1 MAGLS
6 EALRPR
12 PGEPAD
18 LAGFLGRLEGA
29 LPEAVLRVAR
39 PLALRHEIT
48 ALQHGLEQRGR
59 YPVVLVEQPRRDD
72 GSISPVPVVTNLM
85 ASRRVAAAVLGVDDH
100 RCAAAALASRL
111 AEGAEIPPVVVAQAD
126 APVYADVRRGA
137 DTDLGV
143 LPALVQHH
151 LDPGP
156 YLSAAHATTYDP
168 ASGVD
173 NTAIQRAW
181 VLPPRELRYFPYPS
195 SHNWANIRAWWARGE
210 DAPIAFWIGHHPA
223 VDVGA
228 NQKIGYPES
237 HWGKAGA
244 LAGAPVRLTPTLTF
258 GDALMVPADAEC
270 VLEGFVRRGEWKAEG
285 PFGEYTGYSG
295 PQRPSPV
302 VAVEV
307 VATRASWHYHDY
319 ASGLADMLVPDNLL
333 HEATVFA
340 AIRREVPSLVNV
352 HVPASGRRF
361 HAYLQLEEPAP
372 GEARRALELALA
384 NRRVKHAVALD
395 VDVDLFD
402 ERSVAW
408 AIATRVQWSRDA
420 FGLQGGECS
429 TLDPSLPP
437 GATKSDKAGL
447 DATLPSPIAPGL
459 PPPAAPVAAPGTGL
473 DPGRLVDEIVGQAL
487 SRLVTE

>member
-6 EALRPR
+6 DAIRPR
-12 PGEPAD
+12 SGEAAD
-18 LAGFLGRLEGA
+18 LAGFLRRLEGA
-29 LPEAVLRVAR
+29 LPEAVLVVER
-39 PLALRHEIT
+39 PLALRWEIT
-48 ALQHGLEQRGR
+48 ALQHGLEHRGR
-59 YPVVLVEQPRRDD
+59 YPVLLVEQPRRDD
-72 GSISPVPVVTNLM
+72 GSISAVPVVTNLM

-100 RCAAAALASRL
+100 RRAAPELASRL
-111 AEGAEIPPVVVAQAD
+111 AEGAEIPPVVVARSD
-126 APVYADVRRGA
+126 APVYATLREHDDA
-137 DTDLGV
+137 DLGMV
-143 LPALVQHH
+143 PALVQHR

-156 YLSAAHATTYDP
+156 YLSAAHATTFDP
-168 ASGVD
+168 VSGVD

-181 VLPPRELRYFPYPS
+181 VRPPRELRYFPYPS
-195 SHNWANIRAWWARGE
+195 SHNWANVRAWWSRGE

-223 VDVGA
+223 IDVGA

-237 HWGKAGA
+237 HWGKAGS
-244 LAGAPVRLTPTLTF
+244 LTGVPVRLTPTVTF

-270 VLEGFVRRGEWKAEG
+270 VLEGWVRRDAWRAEG

-302 VAVEV
+302 VDIEV
-307 VATRASWHYHDY
+307 IATRASWRYHDY

-340 AIRREVPSLVNV
+340 AVRREVPSLVNV
-352 HVPASGRRF
+352 HVPSSARRF
-361 HAYLQLEEPAP
+361 HAYLQLDHPAP

-420 FGLQGGECS
+420 FGLRGGECS

-437 GATKSDKAGL
+437 GATTSDKAGL
-447 DATLPSPIAPGL
+447 DATLPSPVAPGL
-459 PPPAAPVAAPGTGL
+459 PPPVAPVSEPGGGL
-473 DPGRLVDEIVGQAL
+473 DPGRLVDEIVGQAV
-487 SRLVTE
+487 SDLVAE